1 MGAAISEGEFMDMVL
16 ASLPSTYEA
25 VMNALTTSLEE
36 CNRPLELDDIIRV
49 LKAQEDK

>member
-36 CNRPLELDDIIRV
+36 CNSPLELDDIIRV